1 MKNYILYAHS
11 LAFLFFSWLK
21 SREKTLKALKKAWKS
36 MENIMPQLL
45 VVFLLVGILLAVLE
59 PAFITRFIGE
69 GSGWL
74 GVVAAALAG
83 SVTLIPPVVA
93 MPMAAMLLDAG
104 AGYLQIAAF
113 ISTLQMVGIITLP
126 LEIRHFG
133 QRTAILRNATAFLF
147 SFVVAGLMGL
157 VIFR

>member
-1 MKNYILYAHS
+1 MDNYILYGLS
-11 LAFLFFSWLK
+11 LGLLLFSWLK

-36 MENIMPQLL
+36 LENIMPQLL
-45 VVFLLVGILLAVLE
+45 VVFLLVGLLLAALE

-74 GVVAAALAG
+74 GVLAAALVG

-93 MPMAAMLLDAG
+93 MPMAAMLVDAG

-113 ISTLQMVGIITLP
+113 ISTLQMVGIVTLP

-133 QRTAILRNATAFLF
+133 RKAAILRNATAFLF
-147 SFVVAGLMGL
+147 SFAVAALMGL